1 MLKLVFIA
9 GLFFFFMNEGMLL
22 VVGKFIIV
30 LMSDWFSLFCL

>member
-9 GLFFFFMNEGMLL
+9 GLFFFMNEGMLL